1 MRSIEESLK
10 SEQCRRILVALE
22 TGPHTVEALA
32 KTTKLTAGSVRKHAN
47 VLVLANLVTE
57 EAHGLFALKI

>member
-22 TGPHTVEALA
+22 VGPQTVDALA
-32 KTTKLTAGSVRKHAN
+32 KTTKLTEGSVRKHAN
-47 VLVLANLVTE
+47 VLVLANLVSEDAEGRFSLTR
-57 EAHGLFALKI
+57 